1 MPSTPRAAKILL
13 IRHAE
18 KPDGVTKGVSQSGDA
33 AEKNLSVSGW
43 QRAGALACLFAP
55 PEGMTVNKAL
65 ATPNSIFASHSS
77 SDRPL
82 STVLPLARKLNIEV
96 NLEYGKGDEPR
107 LCEKAKGC
115 SGTVLISWQHDYM
128 ATVANGI
135 LDSDSIAPQNWP
147 KDRFDLIWIFDLDQ
161 TGRYQF
167 TQLPQCLLPGDSRE
181 VIPG

>member
-1 MPSTPRAAKILL
+1 MPAMPRSAKILL

-18 KPDGVTKGVSQSGDA
+18 KPDSVKKGVSLSGVT
-33 AEKNLSVSGW
+33 AEKDLSIIGW

-55 PEGMTVNKAL
+55 PEGMALNNAL
-65 ATPNSIFASHSS
+65 ATPNFIFASHSS

-96 NLEYGKGDEPR
+96 NLEYGKGDESS
-107 LCEKAKGC
+107 LCEAAKAC
-115 SGTVLISWQHDYM
+115 SGVVLISWQHDYM
-128 ATVANGI
+128 ASIANGI
-135 LDSDSIAPQNWP
+135 LNSNSIALQTWP

-167 TQLPQCLLPGDSRE
+167 KQLPQCLLPGDSRE
-181 VIPG
+181 VL